1 MFSLSKY
8 DDTNGLEVQIIKDWK
23 EMLTQVGDHQS
34 LLQSLKDSPYF
45 KGTEQCVII
54 ILIFNI
60 RLLNHIIF
68 NAFEDYAHKLK
79 PDESYDII
87 M

>member
-8 DDTNGLEVQIIKDWK
+8 EDTNGLEVQIIKDWK

-45 KGTEQCVII
+45 KGNLSASAAMFSVD
-54 ILIFNI
+54 F
-60 RLLNHIIF
+60 LL
-68 NAFEDYAHKLK
+68 L
-79 PDESYDII
+79 
-87 M
+87 

>member
-8 DDTNGLEVQIIKDWK
+8 EDTNGLEVQIIKDWK

-45 KGTEQCVII
+45 KG
-54 ILIFNI
+54 ILSC
-60 RLLNHIIF
+60 RAMARDTL
-68 NAFEDYAHKLK
+68 YAEFS
-79 PDESYDII
+79 DSSF
-87 M
+87 